1 MPPKDKALGPSSDQD
16 VAAFLSTIART
27 PPPTTGGA
35 RGRLIFAM
43 DATASR
49 EATWDQACD
58 LQAQMFIETVG
69 LGGLEVQLCH
79 YGGFH
84 QFGSTGWLNRSA
96 SLLEHMSA
104 VRCAAGKTQVE
115 RVLRHASAQAREQR
129 VHALVF
135 VGDCLE
141 EELDR
146 TADAAGELGLA
157 GVPAFVFQEG
167 YEPYAERGFKQI
179 ARLTRGAHCRFD
191 AGSAAQLRD
200 LLSAVAVYA
209 AGGRK
214 ALENYGKQRGG
225 AVLAITRQLEA
236 RQLETKG

>member
-1 MPPKDKALGPSSDQD
+1 MPEREKALRQSSDQD
-16 VAAFLSTIART
+16 VAEFLSAVARA
-27 PPPTTGGA
+27 PPRKSGA
-35 RGRLIFAM
+35 AKGRLLFAM

-49 EATWDQACD
+49 EPTWDRACD
-58 LQAQMFIETVG
+58 IQSQMFEETIG

-84 QFGSTGWLNRSA
+84 QFGATGWLDRA
-96 SLLEHMSA
+96 ADLHTHMSA

-115 RVLRHASAQAREQR
+115 RVLRHASTQARHQH

-146 TADAAGELGLA
+146 IADAAGELGLT

-167 YEPYAERGFKQI
+167 YEPYAERGFKEI

-191 AGSAAQLRD
+191 AGSAGQLRD

-214 ALENYGKQRGG
+214 ALEHFGEQRGG
-225 AVLAITRQLEA
+225 AVLALTRQLGNKA
-236 RQLETKG
+236 